1 MELREEACL
10 LAVTCCPQTRE
21 SPTATVDPA
30 SFTASPRPLRAP
42 FPPQQDSPQAESV
55 SPTCSDRLSPL
66 RTTCAALASHLWS
79 QRLSPALPAVA
90 CLPLLLAVWLRVLTV
105 CGLESVPSASH
116 HLSPTCPLPRIHA
129 SSPAPPALCPLLF
142 PLCSW

>member
-42 FPPQQDSPQAESV
+42 FPPQQDSPQVESV
-55 SPTCSDRLSPL
+55 SPTCSDRPSPL
-66 RTTCAALASHLWS
+66 
-79 QRLSPALPAVA
+79 
-90 CLPLLLAVWLRVLTV
+90 
-105 CGLESVPSASH
+105 
-116 HLSPTCPLPRIHA
+116 
-129 SSPAPPALCPLLF
+129 
-142 PLCSW
+142 